1 MIRVVIV
8 GDKAHGIGV
17 AGKGSPDGTH
27 KEYKWSREV
36 WEDIEVLA
44 KAHGYPIEFTSYGDE
59 EPGRIERVKAGN
71 KICDK
76 YKDYYP
82 LFISLHNDASKA
94 DGTWGTAR
102 GISVWT
108 TRGHDMADVFADIML
123 TNLHGMLTE
132 TKKRMYSPT
141 KGAKDF
147 ESNFDVLAGSKTVKP
162 KYNGILIECGFQD
175 NKEDLALLKSPEFK
189 KKVADAIMNG
199 IEDIN
204 RYVVENNLK

>member
-1 MIRVVIV
+1 
-8 GDKAHGIGV
+8 
-17 AGKGSPDGTH
+17 
-27 KEYKWSREV
+27 
-36 WEDIEVLA
+36 
-44 KAHGYPIEFTSYGDE
+44 
-59 EPGRIERVKAGN
+59 
-71 KICDK
+71 
-76 YKDYYP
+76 
-82 LFISLHNDASKA
+82 
-94 DGTWGTAR
+94 
-102 GISVWT
+102 
-108 TRGHDMADVFADIML
+108 MADVFADIML

-132 TKKRMYSPT
+132 TKKRVYSPT

-204 RYVVENNLK
+204 KYVVENNLK